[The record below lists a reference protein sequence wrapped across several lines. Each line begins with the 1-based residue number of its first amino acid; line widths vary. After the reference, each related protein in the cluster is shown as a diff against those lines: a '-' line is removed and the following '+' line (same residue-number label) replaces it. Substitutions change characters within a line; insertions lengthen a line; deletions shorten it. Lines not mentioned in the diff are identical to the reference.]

1 MGAAALADVDS
12 VDVVEVGA
20 AVVELE
26 ATDTDV
32 AVALETFFAEEV
44 EDVEEVGAVEEVSV
58 VEAECEES
66 FPLA

>member
-1 MGAAALADVDS
+1 MGAAALADGDS
-12 VDVVEVGA
+12 VDVVEAGA

-32 AVALETFFAEEV
+32 AVALETFFAEV
-44 EDVEEVGAVEEVSV
+44 AEDVEEVGAVE
-58 VEAECEES
+58 AEFEES